1 MKVTNFFAMYC
12 SIASDCLIL
21 NETRTE
27 LAEDSISAFWSAARL
42 MIRGLYMSSGFKLT
56 SISGLLC
63 LSTVRD
69 GVSLRHSAELRVSLI
84 ESRYD

>member
-27 LAEDSISAFWSAARL
+27 FADDSISARWSAVRL
-42 MIRGLYMSSGFKLT
+42 MISGLYMSSGFKFT

-69 GVSLRHSAELRVSLI
+69 GVSLRHSAAFSVSFI
-84 ESRYD
+84 ASRYD